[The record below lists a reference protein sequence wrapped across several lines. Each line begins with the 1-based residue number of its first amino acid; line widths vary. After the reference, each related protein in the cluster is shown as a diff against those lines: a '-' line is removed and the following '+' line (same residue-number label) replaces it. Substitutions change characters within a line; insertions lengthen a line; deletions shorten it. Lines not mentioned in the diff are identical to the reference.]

1 MIDGDAICYGRKRKT
16 SEGAMQPI
24 PLTVNGDPVSVTAD
38 GDTPLLD
45 VLRNH
50 LGLKGTKFG
59 CGLEQCGCCMVL
71 IDGSPVKS
79 CGRPLSAV
87 AGKEILTIEGMG
99 KQDRPHPLQEAFLD
113 EQAGQ
118 CGYCLPGI
126 LISAKALL
134 NRNPA
139 PSRKEIAEAL
149 DDNICRCG
157 SQHRILRAVERA
169 ALRMREGAPR

>member
-1 MIDGDAICYGRKRKT
+1 MPSID
-16 SEGAMQPI
+16 
-24 PLTVNGDPVSVTAD
+24 LTVNGKAVSIAVD

-50 LGLKGTKFG
+50 LGLIGTKFG

-71 IDGSPVKS
+71 VDGHPEKS
-79 CGRPLSAV
+79 CGKALSTV
-87 AGKEILTIEGMG
+87 AGKTILTIEGLG
-99 KQDRPHPLQEAFLD
+99 TPDRPHPLQQAFLD

-126 LISAKALL
+126 LITAKALL
-134 NRNPA
+134 DHNPS
-139 PSRKEIAEAL
+139 PSRREIAVAL

-157 SQHRILRAVERA
+157 SHARILRAVERA
-169 ALRMREGAPR
+169 AAQMRQGGRR

>member
-1 MIDGDAICYGRKRKT
+1 
-16 SEGAMQPI
+16 
-24 PLTVNGDPVSVTAD
+24 VNGAAVSVSAE

-50 LGLKGTKFG
+50 LGLVGTKFG
-59 CGLEQCGCCMVL
+59 CGQEQCGSCMVL
-71 IDGSPVKS
+71 IDGKPKKS
-79 CGRPLSAV
+79 CGKALSSV
-87 AGKEILTIEGMG
+87 AGKAVLTIEGLG
-99 KQDRPHPLQEAFLD
+99 SADRPHPLQQAFLD

-134 NRNPA
+134 DHNLS
-139 PSRKEIAEAL
+139 PSRAQIAEAL

-157 SQHRILRAVERA
+157 SHIRILRAVERA
-169 ALRMREGAPR
+169 AALLREGASR

>member
-1 MIDGDAICYGRKRKT
+1 MTSFTLNGSAVAVSAGD
-16 SEGAMQPI
+16 
-24 PLTVNGDPVSVTAD
+24 
-38 GDTPLLD
+38 DTPLLD

-50 LGLKGTKFG
+50 LGLKGAKFG

-71 IDGSPVKS
+71 VDGSPEKS
-79 CGRPLSAV
+79 CGKALSTV
-87 AGKEILTIEGMG
+87 AGKSVLTIEGLG
-99 KQDRPHPLQEAFLD
+99 TPEAPHPLQAAFLD

-134 NRNPA
+134 DRNPA
-139 PSRKEIAEAL
+139 PSRREIAEAL

-157 SQHRILRAVERA
+157 SHIRILKAVERA
-169 ALRMREGAPR
+169 AAAMRAAS

>member
-1 MIDGDAICYGRKRKT
+1 MASID
-16 SEGAMQPI
+16 
-24 PLTVNGDPVSVTAD
+24 LTVNGKAASVGAD

-50 LGLKGTKFG
+50 LGLVGTKFG

-71 IDGSPVKS
+71 IDGHPEKS
-79 CGRPLSAV
+79 CGKALSTV
-87 AGKEILTIEGMG
+87 AGKTVLTIEGLG
-99 KQDRPHPLQEAFLD
+99 TPDRPHPLQQAFID

-126 LISAKALL
+126 LITAKALL
-134 NRNPA
+134 DRNPS
-139 PSRKEIAEAL
+139 PSRRDIALAL

-157 SQHRILRAVERA
+157 SHFRILRAVERA
-169 ALRMREGAPR
+169 AAQMRPLPNPPLPAGEGGVGARDGGAR

>member
-1 MIDGDAICYGRKRKT
+1 MD
-16 SEGAMQPI
+16 PI
-24 PLTVNGDPVSVTAD
+24 SFTVNGNPVAVAVD

-50 LGLKGTKFG
+50 LGLMGSKFG

-71 IDGSPVKS
+71 IDGEPEKS
-79 CGRPLSAV
+79 CGKAV
-87 AGKEILTIEGMG
+87 STVDGRQVVTIEGLG
-99 KQDRPHPLQEAFLD
+99 TQDRPHPLQQAFLD

-118 CGYCLPGI
+118 CGYCLSGI

-134 NRNPA
+134 DRNPA
-139 PSRKEIAEAL
+139 PTRREIALAL

-157 SQHRILRAVERA
+157 SHARILRAVVRA
-169 ALRMREGAPR
+169 AEAMRDGAAR

>member
-1 MIDGDAICYGRKRKT
+1 MT
-16 SEGAMQPI
+16 SF
-24 PLTVNGDPVSVTAD
+24 TVNGSAVSVSA
-38 GDTPLLD
+38 GADTPLLD

-71 IDGSPVKS
+71 IDGEPVKS
-79 CGRPLSAV
+79 CGKALSTV
-87 AGKEILTIEGMG
+87 AGKSVLTIEGLG
-99 KQDRPHPLQEAFLD
+99 TLEAPHPLQTAFLD

-134 NRNPA
+134 DRNPA
-139 PSRKEIAEAL
+139 PSRREIATAL

-157 SQHRILRAVERA
+157 SHIRILKAVEHAAAAMRA
-169 ALRMREGAPR
+169 GVSQ